1 MSDIT
6 RVIYPLITALLVAV
20 LVGSPAAAQSELEP
34 PEEPVSVEDILYAR
48 PFALEQGYASAW
60 QKERPVVTSGF
71 IVVLRVDPAL
81 VMPRAARQ
89 PVLYAGRHTVEPI
102 TSGYPSGIL
111 AAIVPG
117 PVDLRNAGI
126 WFGEPGLP
134 EAVDAAAIRA
144 NVARAEETGIRPLPS
159 DRVEHALSLGG
170 ETLSVPDRA
179 ALLRQARALVR
190 PYLP

>member
-6 RVIYPLITALLVAV
+6 RVTYPLIIVLLGAV
-20 LVGSPAAAQSELEP
+20 LVGTPTAAQWKLEP
-34 PEEPVSVEDILYAR
+34 PEAPVSVEDILYAR
-48 PFALEQGYASAW
+48 PFALEQGYASDW
-60 QKERPVVTSGF
+60 QEERPVVTSGF

-102 TSGYPSGIL
+102 TAGFPSGIL

-117 PVDLRNAGI
+117 PVDLRTPAI

-134 EAVDAAAIRA
+134 EEVDAAVIRA
-144 NVARAEETGIRPLPS
+144 NAAKAKETGIRPLPR
-159 DRVEHALSLGG
+159 DRFENALSLGG
-170 ETLSVPDRA
+170 ETLHAPDRA
-179 ALLRQARALVR
+179 TLLRQARALVR
-190 PYLP
+190 PYTQ